1 MRHNY
6 FLLYFL
12 LTFAQLLI
20 TNYINLGPYIM
31 LSIMPALVLGIP
43 TKVGTNSAMFIAFVS
58 GLLIDLLSE
67 GVLGL
72 NILAL
77 VPVAF
82 LRKVITGFVF
92 GEELHTRNTDFSIK
106 KYGAEKVFFAISLA
120 QAIFLVIYL
129 LSDGAGARS
138 VLFFAERFLLS
149 MVAGILLS
157 IAVVEVLTTEDKK

>member
-6 FLLYFL
+6 FLSYFL
-12 LTFAQLLI
+12 LTLAQLLI

-31 LSIMPALVLGIP
+31 LSIMPALVLCIP
-43 TKVGTNSAMFIAFVS
+43 TKIGTNAAMFIAFVS

-82 LRKVITGFVF
+82 SRKAITGFVF
-92 GEELHTRNTDFSIK
+92 GGELQTRNADFSIK
-106 KYGAEKVFFAISLA
+106 KYGAGKVFFATALA
-120 QAIFLVIYL
+120 QTVFLVIYL

-138 VLFFAERFLLS
+138 FLFFAERFLLS
-149 MVAGILLS
+149 MVVGTLLS
-157 IAVVEVLTTEDKK
+157 IAVVDVLTTEEKK